1 MDKKPQDILS
11 PSEHE
16 EYQSLS
22 LNKESLTDYEHERF
36 WELLRKM
43 GFGGKGR
50 RNLSEKHST
59 ARRRRLSKTRKARKA
74 RNTRRR
80 Y

>member
-11 PSEHE
+11 PSEQD
-16 EYQSLS
+16 EYKNLS
-22 LNKESLTDYEHERF
+22 LNRQSLTDAEHKRF
-36 WELLRKM
+36 KELLEKM
-43 GFGGKGR
+43 GIKFGGKGR

-59 ARRRRLSKTRKARKA
+59 ARRRRLSKTRKAR
-74 RNTRRR
+74 NTRRR

>member
-1 MDKKPQDILS
+1 MDILS
-11 PSEHE
+11 SSERD
-16 EYQSLS
+16 EYKYLS
-22 LNKESLTDYEHERF
+22 LNKQSLNDAEHKRF
-36 WELLRKM
+36 RELLGKM
-43 GFGGKGR
+43 GYGGKGR

>member
-16 EYQSLS
+16 EYKSLS
-22 LNKESLTDYEHERF
+22 LNRESLTDDQHKRF
-36 WELLRKM
+36 RELLGKM